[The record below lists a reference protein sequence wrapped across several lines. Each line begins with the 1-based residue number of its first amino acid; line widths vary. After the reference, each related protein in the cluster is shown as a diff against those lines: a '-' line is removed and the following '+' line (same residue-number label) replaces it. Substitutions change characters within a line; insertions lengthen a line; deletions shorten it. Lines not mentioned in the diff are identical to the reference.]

1 MINFIKTFF
10 HHFIDRATLIKSNTS
25 KDKKGQERREHYTGL
40 HWTGLVGLGTGPEYR
55 WSLLCKYYEGCS
67 N

>member
-25 KDKKGQERREHYTGL
+25 KDKKGQDRREHYTYWITL
-40 HWTGLVGLGTGPEYR
+40 DWTGWTGDWTRVSLVVIV
-55 WSLLCKYYEGCS
+55 
-67 N
+67 